1 MKQVMYSGD
10 NVVIEQDLGYGTIKY
25 LDTNTELKWS
35 LDWNELLEHYKIAIE
50 SDSNGVYYDDNFK
63 EIMEEKIKK

>member
-10 NVVIEQDLGYGTIKY
+10 NVVIEQDLGHGTIKY
-25 LDTNTELKWS
+25 LDTNTELEFS

-50 SDSNGVYYDDNFK
+50 SDSSGVYHDDNFK